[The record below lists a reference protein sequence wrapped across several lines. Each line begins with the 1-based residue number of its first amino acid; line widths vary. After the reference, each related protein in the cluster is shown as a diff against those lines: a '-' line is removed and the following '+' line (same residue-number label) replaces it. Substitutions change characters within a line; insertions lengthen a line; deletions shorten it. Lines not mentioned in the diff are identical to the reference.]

1 MQSNAFSMFQ
11 SNFFINFQDN
21 IFSLKTLTKSKIEKS
36 LRINMKL
43 SDCK

>member
-21 IFSLKTLTKSKIEKS
+21 IFSLKKPYQVQNRKKSANQYEIIR
-36 LRINMKL
+36 L
-43 SDCK
+43 